1 MFKMSCLILWVV
13 VLVKCKIQLE
23 YPKEYCFK
31 SKRRLWATALSTDSS
46 LAAQGP
52 FLIHD
57 MQVPLAV
64 SMPALWP
71 WRVPQPRP
79 GELPT
84 CALEPIS
91 NVACLVLAPQQ
102 PSRMVGESL
111 TWDWI
116 SLGGWGGTSLWR
128 GDAPQRE
135 TAPKAL
141 ELSQHWAPGQ
151 RRKSTWQLKRQ
162 SQGLSQG
169 EYQKGY
175 KSIFRRMQRRFE
187 CGKKWMGRGLAEQ
200 EKLEWKW
207 GRKLGE

>member
-1 MFKMSCLILWVV
+1 MGHGSEHWLLFGS
-13 VLVKCKIQLE
+13 
-23 YPKEYCFK
+23 
-31 SKRRLWATALSTDSS
+31 SGSLSHTWHAS
-46 LAAQGP
+46 
-52 FLIHD
+52 
-57 MQVPLAV
+57 AV
-64 SMPALWP
+64 GSVHACPVTMKGA
-71 WRVPQPRP
+71 QPRP

-169 EYQKGY
+169 EYQEGY